1 MSMSFDFLQ
10 ILTLLVMNRNRVLQK
25 YPFKLKCDEKLIKKV
40 AYNVNEEQVSF
51 LQETWELQQIA
62 SLSCVL
68 VIIYELNNEK
78 MNKAFWMNIEN
89 MQSEGLI
96 EEKRT
101 KIKLYFHSTF

>member
-1 MSMSFDFLQ
+1 MTKQ
-10 ILTLLVMNRNRVLQK
+10 KCLL
-25 YPFKLKCDEKLIKKV
+25 
-40 AYNVNEEQVSF
+40 EETIYICCAR
-51 LQETWELQQIA
+51 ETWELQQIA